1 MSNYDV
7 IYEKKIVELSDVA
20 MEAVAGGREYANVT
34 VEAEPVTQ
42 VGVATAV
49 GVAVGSNNAVSAAAD
64 AFNFNESLAFINQEI
79 PKTHKSR

>member
-34 VEAEPVTQ
+34 VEVKAPKAPVTQ
-42 VGVATAV
+42 VGVAT
-49 GVAVGSNNAVSAAAD
+49 GVAVAVGDNNAVSAVAG
-64 AFNFNESLAFINQEI
+64 AFNLNETTLVLS
-79 PKTHKSR
+79 S